1 MFKIIHKHNAEIIL
15 GHLPDEHKENKSINV
30 SDILATLT
38 DYFDQLILEA
48 ESYGIDRKKI
58 IIDPSVCFGK
68 SGDDNI
74 KIIKNINYFVEKYK
88 RVCLGVSNKR
98 FSSKLF
104 ENIDDNELTIISS
117 AISSFASYS
126 GVEFLRVHDI
136 EANLD
141 AVEVSWKTF
150 TS

>member
-1 MFKIIHKHNAEIIL
+1 M
-15 GHLPDEHKENKSINV
+15 V
-30 SDILATLT
+30 
-38 DYFDQLILEA
+38 LIE
-48 ESYGIDRKKI
+48 KI

-117 AISSFASYS
+117 AISTFASYS
-126 GVEFLRVHDI
+126 GVEFLGFMIV
-136 EANLD
+136 
-141 AVEVSWKTF
+141 
-150 TS
+150 